1 MLPLRSTLFPLL
13 VAFFLFSATHADAG
27 APSEVGEYVHS
38 GGLCLRCHTD
48 KDELQKVLT
57 ASLGSCKGCHE
68 QGRHGGEP
76 LKALSSD
83 VTTPV
88 TPVPPDIGMRFP
100 LYPMTSRLGDA
111 PNEMVRVPAG
121 EFIMGTDERLPDEGP
136 QHRVWLEAFDID
148 KYEVTNLQY
157 HKFNEATRRRS
168 PTHWRNRTF
177 PGGKAD
183 HPVTHVSW
191 KDADAYCRWA
201 GKRLPSEAEWEKAAR
216 GSDGR
221 TYPWGNEFDIARA
234 NTPLRWSAIGR
245 FGDTTPV
252 GSFEGGVSPY
262 GAYDM
267 SGNVWEWTASW
278 YQPYPGNNTPSESYG
293 TRYKVLKG
301 GSWFDCAF
309 YRCGI
314 SAPVFNRAFFASE
327 VKNESFGFRC
337 ARDVA
342 AGKKK
347 HVEASP

>member
-1 MLPLRSTLFPLL
+1 MRHLPFLSRALLGGMLALASLG
-13 VAFFLFSATHADAG
+13 AYAG
-27 APSEVGEYVHS
+27 APGEAGGYMHS
-38 GGLCLRCHTD
+38 GGLCLRCHQD
-48 KDELQKVLT
+48 RKELEQVLDAT
-57 ASLGSCKGCHE
+57 IGTCHGCHE

-76 LKALSSD
+76 LKALPGD
-83 VTTPV
+83 EQTAV
-88 TPVPPDIGMRFP
+88 TPVSPHIGMRFP
-100 LYPMTSRLGDA
+100 LYPMESRLGDA
-111 PNEMVRVPAG
+111 PNAMVRVPAG
-121 EFIMGTDERLPDEGP
+121 EFIMGSDERLPDEGP
-136 QHRVWLEAFDID
+136 QHRVWLDSFDID
-148 KYEVTNLQY
+148 QFEVTNLQY
-157 HKFNEATRRRS
+157 QKFNEATHRRS
-168 PTHWRNRTF
+168 PSHWRNRTF

-201 GKRLPSEAEWEKAAR
+201 GKRLPTEAEWEKATR
-216 GSDGR
+216 GTDGR
-221 TYPWGNEFDIARA
+221 TYPWGNDFDIARA

-252 GSFEGGVSPY
+252 GAFAGGVSPY

-278 YQPYPGNNTPSESYG
+278 YQPYPGNTTPSESYG

-314 SAPVFNRAFFASE
+314 SAPTFNRAFFATK

-337 ARDVA
+337 ARDVKEGA
-342 AGKKK
+342 AKPS
-347 HVEASP
+347 HTER